1 MIVTRGESVLQNT
14 SPEGIPAIQQQ
25 LASVKDMWASL
36 LSAAIRCKR
45 LVKLKGYCQVIA
57 ERSIEWL
64 GNTLSR
70 VSPILSLCLFLFLYC
85 PAPLFFASFLPSFPP
100 SFLFFFLLGRKESG
114 RCNLAFTLTYSTVSV
129 FLCNYNYMF
138 LQVGV
143 HCLKSHR
150 INKRLIM

>member
-36 LSAAIRCKR
+36 LSAAIHCKR

-64 GNTLSR
+64 SNTLSR
-70 VSPILSLCLFLFLYC
+70 LSPILSVSLSFSLLPCSLVFCL
-85 PAPLFFASFLPSFPP
+85 LPSFVP
-100 SFLFFFLLGRKESG
+100 SFLSFLFTSWKKR
-114 RCNLAFTLTYSTVSV
+114 RCQVQPCIYVDLQYCVCVFT
-129 FLCNYNYMF
+129 
-138 LQVGV
+138 
-143 HCLKSHR
+143 
-150 INKRLIM
+150 